1 MIPSQDQLL
10 SNINFFSEEVQLPSL
25 DKAKVSSWI
34 QSTFSSEDR
43 AYQGV
48 NIIFC
53 SDDFLLRL
61 NKEHLHHDYYTDII
75 TFEYQAEPIQGELYI
90 SIDRVKEN
98 AETQSI
104 SFLTELHRVIIHGV
118 LHLIGYGDKTDEEK
132 DEMRKKED
140 YYLQEIL

>member
-1 MIPSQDQLL
+1 MPAL
-10 SNINFFSEEVQLPSL
+10 EEGKLV
-25 DKAKVSSWI
+25 SWI
-34 QSTFSSEDR
+34 QATFSAEDR
-43 AYQGV
+43 AYQGL

-53 SDDFLLRL
+53 NDDFLLRL

-98 AETQSI
+98 AKTQSI
-104 SFLTELHRVIIHGV
+104 PFLNELHRVIIHGV
-118 LHLIGYGDKTDEEK
+118 LHLIGYGDKTAEEK

-140 YYLQEIL
+140 YYLQQIL